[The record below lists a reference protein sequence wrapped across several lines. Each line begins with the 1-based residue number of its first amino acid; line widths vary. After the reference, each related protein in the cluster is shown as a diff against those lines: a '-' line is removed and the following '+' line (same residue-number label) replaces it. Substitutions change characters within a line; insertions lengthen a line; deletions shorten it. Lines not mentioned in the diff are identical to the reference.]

1 MWPGVVWWSRSFHG
15 TQSNYAVTRG
25 TLEIHEY
32 DPRQQ
37 MPQAIRCDCDPQ
49 ETRAPLDFLS
59 YLRLRH
65 RALTSAT
72 VAFAVVAL
80 HGLVL
85 VPMLIGESTTALTP
99 QFGAPVTIQATLID
113 DQSATAITPASLVRP
128 TMQPVHVDLA
138 DIPVHRSADP
148 GLAALYGRY
157 LRQIHARIDRAWL
170 RPRRA
175 IGAAVF
181 RCQVEVRQ
189 DREGIVQDVTLQRC
203 NGTAHW
209 QRSLV
214 QGIVAASPLPAPPEP
229 AVFAHRV
236 ILHFEAVAYTPE
248 QPAGEYRS
256 TRHVLSADNDTAG
269 TLMQVRSLR
278 RTTKSKYGPSV
289 IELHIT
295 GSEVSIESQ
304 R

>member
-1 MWPGVVWWSRSFHG
+1 M
-15 TQSNYAVTRG
+15 TRG

-32 DPRQQ
+32 DPRQDI
-37 MPQAIRCDCDPQ
+37 PKAIRCDCDQ
-49 ETRAPLDFLS
+49 QKTRVPLDLLS

-65 RALTSAT
+65 RAATSAT

-85 VPMLIGESTTALTP
+85 VPLLVGGSTTALPP
-99 QFGAPVTIQATLID
+99 QFGAPVTMEATLID
-113 DQSATAITPASLVRP
+113 DRSATALTPASLAPP
-128 TMQPVHVDLA
+128 TIRPVHVNLQN
-138 DIPVHRSADP
+138 ISIRSNTDP
-148 GLAALYGRY
+148 GLATLYGRY
-157 LRQIHARIDRAWL
+157 LGQIHARIDRAWL

-175 IGAAVF
+175 IGAPVF

-189 DREGIVQDVTLQRC
+189 NRQGVVEDVTLQRC

-214 QGIVAASPLPAPPEP
+214 QGIVAASPLPAPPDP
-229 AVFAHRV
+229 AVFAQRV
-236 ILHFEAVAYTPE
+236 ILHFEAVAYTPD
-248 QPAGEYRS
+248 QPVGEYRPVQP
-256 TRHVLSADNDTAG
+256 VLSADNDTAA

-278 RTTKSKYGPSV
+278 RATKSKYGSTV
-289 IELHIT
+289 IELGIT
-295 GSEVSIESQ
+295 GSQVSIEPQ